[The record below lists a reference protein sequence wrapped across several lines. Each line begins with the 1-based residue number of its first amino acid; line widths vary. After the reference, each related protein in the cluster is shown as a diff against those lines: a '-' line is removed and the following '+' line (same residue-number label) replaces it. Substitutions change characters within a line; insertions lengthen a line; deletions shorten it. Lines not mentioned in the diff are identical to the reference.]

1 MTNQPNDNRARSELS
16 SEQSVAPEKK
26 RMKKSKKILLIIF
39 IVFLSLVVVGCSSVA
54 ILWFSGKGSLLTDK
68 DDVEIIKPQENVEA
82 EIYDDN
88 TVFYKDS
95 VYSFNENIT
104 TILCMGIDEENTSV
118 IGHSGQSDAIFLLA
132 IDTQTGKTT
141 VIGIPRDSMVDVDM
155 YSSSGSFIGV
165 EKTQVC
171 LAFAY
176 GDSKDG
182 SCKNVARS
190 VSRLLCGMPINSYFA
205 MDYKSIE
212 VLHRAVGTIRVT
224 LNEDMKLPTSSN
236 NGSKIF
242 KKGTT
247 LNLHSYQAIP
257 FLQSRNQTTTNA
269 AYLRMERQLEYLK
282 SYSAAAINKTKS
294 DITFPVKLYNKVLSN
309 SITDINAAKV
319 TYLTSAVVGS
329 RQNVSLEF
337 KQLSGEYKKGDDGF
351 AELYIDET
359 EVFELVL
366 SIFYQKIK

>member
-1 MTNQPNDNRARSELS
+1 MTNQPNDNSVQSELS
-16 SEQSVAPEKK
+16 SEQSIAPEKK
-26 RMKKSKKILLIIF
+26 KMKKSKKILLIIF
-39 IVFLSLVVVGCSSVA
+39 IIFLSLLIVACSSVA
-54 ILWFSGKGSLLTDK
+54 VLWFSGKGSLLTDK
-68 DDVEIIKPQENVEA
+68 EEVQITPDENIEA
-82 EIYDDN
+82 EVYDDN

-104 TILCMGIDEENTSV
+104 TILCMGTDEENTSV

-132 IDTQTGKTT
+132 IDTETGKTT

-155 YSSSGSFIGV
+155 YSSGGSFIGV

-176 GDSKDG
+176 GDGKDG

-205 MDYKSIE
+205 MDFSAVE
-212 VLHRAVGTIRVT
+212 TLHRAVGTVRVT
-224 LNEDMKLPTSSN
+224 LNEDLTLASSPS
-236 NGSKIF
+236 GAAKTY

-247 LNLHSYQAIP
+247 LNLSHYQAISY
-257 FLQSRNQTTTNA
+257 LQNRNQTTTNA

-282 SYSAAAINKTKS
+282 SYSAAAIKKTKS
-294 DITFPVKLYNKVLSN
+294 DITFPVKLYNKVISN

-319 TYLTSAVVGS
+319 TYLAGVVVGE

-337 KQLSGEYKKGDDGF
+337 KQLNGEYKKGQDGF
-351 AELYIDET
+351 AELYLDET

-366 SIFYQKIK
+366 SIFYEKIK

>member
-1 MTNQPNDNRARSELS
+1 MTNQPNDNGAQSELS
-16 SEQSVAPEKK
+16 SEQNVAPKAKK
-26 RMKKSKKILLIIF
+26 MKKSKKVLLIIF
-39 IVFLSLVVVGCSSVA
+39 IVFLSLIVVGCSSVA
-54 ILWFSGKGSLLTDK
+54 ILWFSGRGSLLTDK

-132 IDTQTGKTT
+132 IDTETGKST

-176 GDSKDG
+176 GDGKDG

-205 MDYKSIE
+205 MDFSAVE
-212 VLHRAVGTIRVT
+212 TLHRAVGLIKVRM
-224 LNEDMKLPTSSN
+224 NEDLALPDN
-236 NGSKIF
+236 KNGVLNYY
-242 KKGTT
+242 KKGDIVS
-247 LNLHSYQAIP
+247 LYPNQALSY
-257 FLQSRNQTTTNA
+257 LYTRNQTTTNA

-282 SYSAAAINKTKS
+282 KYSAAAINKTKS

-337 KQLSGEYKKGDDGF
+337 KQLRGEYKKGNDGF

-366 SIFYQKIK
+366 SIFYEKIK